1 MKYSDDLDDLK
12 AYRICCDCVGESYL
26 SAKIEKADERET
38 CTYCETEDTP
48 TISLEELA
56 DEIAG
61 AFERHY
67 EVTSTEADGIE
78 YAMSKEVGWDRHG
91 DPVADVISEAAKI
104 DADPAEHVRLILEHE
119 NDDFERA
126 QMGEE
131 GPFDEEAH
139 YQEADINDQE
149 FAAQWEEFEQS
160 LKTETRFFNNSARA
174 ILDMLFEGI
183 ADAKGREGA
192 PVIRTCGAGTDV
204 THLYRARVFQSD
216 GMLEQAIAS
225 PDTGMGAPPTYVAAA
240 GRMNARGISVFYGA
254 TDPDI
259 AIAEVRPPVGSRVVI
274 ARFEFLRPVR
284 LLDVAA
290 LQDLLV
296 TGSIFDPMH
305 ARELER
311 GKFLSKLSARITIPV
326 MPEDETMQHIVT
338 QAMADYLAERK
349 DLDLDGILY
358 GSVQSEAEGH
368 NVALF
373 HRAARCEALELPK
386 GTKVR
391 SHTFMHTEDGYEPD
405 YWVWEEVPADVE
417 EPKKETDGFPD
428 FDDYPIWDRTPQDDR
443 TITLRVDAGSLE
455 VHKIKAVKFTTDKNE
470 VRRHRTQRRANE
482 SDDF

>member
-1 MKYSDDLDDLK
+1 MSSD
-12 AYRICCDCVGESYL
+12 I
-26 SAKIEKADERET
+26 
-38 CTYCETEDTP
+38 
-48 TISLEELA
+48 
-56 DEIAG
+56 
-61 AFERHY
+61 
-67 EVTSTEADGIE
+67 
-78 YAMSKEVGWDRHG
+78 GWSRHG
-91 DPVADVISEAAKI
+91 DPVTDVISEAAGI
-104 DADPAEHVRLILEHE
+104 DDDPAEHVRMILEDE
-119 NDDFERA
+119 NEDFERA

-131 GPFDEEAH
+131 GPFDDETH

-149 FAAQWEEFEQS
+149 FAAQWQSFEQS
-160 LKTETRFFNNSARA
+160 LETGTRYFNNSARA

-183 ADAKGREGA
+183 ADAKRREGG
-192 PVIRTCGAGTDV
+192 PVIRTCGAGSDV

-216 GMLEQAIAS
+216 GMLKQAITS
-225 PDTGMGAPPTYVAAA
+225 PDSRMGAPPTHVAAA

-274 ARFEFLRPVR
+274 ARFEFLRSAR

-296 TGSIFDPMH
+296 TGSIFDPTH

-311 GKFLSKLSARITIPV
+311 GKFLRKLSARITMPV

-358 GSVQSEAEGH
+358 GSVQSDAEGH

-373 HRAARCEALELPK
+373 HRAARCEPIELPK

-391 SHTFMHTEDGYEPD
+391 SHTFMHTEDGVEPD
-405 YWVWEEVPADVE
+405 YWVWEEVPDGSE
-417 EPKKETDGFPD
+417 EPKKEDDGFSD
-428 FDDYPIWDRTPQDDR
+428 LGVYAPIWNRAPQDER
-443 TITLRVDAGSLE
+443 KITLRVDANTLE
-455 VHKIKAVKFTTDKNE
+455 VHDIKAVKFTTSTNK
-470 VRRHRTQRRANE
+470 VRRDRTQRNE
-482 SDDF
+482 TDNF